1 MSSRYLIDINSFSP
15 KGMIGWPKC
24 AIHLCERYE
33 CDIAYNESSNDYS
46 DQIRYVKN
54 LLKAE
59 TNFVSVKNDLEL
71 NKYDKYT
78 KTVLNRLL
86 GGLGVTADEYLAASR
101 KMSKFNFEM
110 SKLMKKHNILLTPT
124 VPVKTP
130 KIKDSESPNTPEA
143 NLMGKFTGVF
153 NLTGQPSISVPAG
166 LSKDK
171 MPIGLMLSGR
181 MLEDNDVLNVA
192 MDWQKETEF
201 HKLLPDI

>member
-1 MSSRYLIDINSFSP
+1 LP
-15 KGMIGWPKC
+15 E
-24 AIHLCERYE
+24 AISIHKTY
-33 CDIAYNESSNDYS
+33 
-46 DQIRYVKN
+46 
-54 LLKAE
+54 
-59 TNFVSVKNDLEL
+59 L

-153 NLTGQPSISVPAG
+153 NLTGQPSISIPAG

-192 MDWQKETEF
+192 IDWQKETEF
-201 HKLLPDI
+201 HKLIPDI